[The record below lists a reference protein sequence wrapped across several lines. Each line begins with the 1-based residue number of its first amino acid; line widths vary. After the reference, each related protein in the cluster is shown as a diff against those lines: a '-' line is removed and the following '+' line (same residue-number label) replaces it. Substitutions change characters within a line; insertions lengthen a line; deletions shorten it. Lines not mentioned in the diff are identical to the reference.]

1 MKESK
6 VVSLSLFGDKR
17 KYLMGA
23 EKMLKSI
30 SRNLPGWRV
39 VFFIGK
45 SVPLKTQQELERNGA
60 HLVHVNEREDLSATS
75 WRFRISQ
82 LGNPDLVL
90 FRDSD
95 SIISRREADAII
107 QWTQSGL
114 NGHIIR
120 DHPLHFAKIMAGL
133 WGARATSISWLEDE
147 ANAFEFQDSYGSD
160 QDFLAAKVYPRIINS
175 CLIHASFHRH
185 EKGPNSVSFRKGS
198 SRVGLFCGESATSGL
213 LDRTYARV
221 RRLLDTKECS
231 CIN

>member
-1 MKESK
+1 MHESK

-17 KYLMGA
+17 KYLLGA

-30 SRNLPGWRV
+30 SRNLPGWRA

-45 SVPLKTQQELERNGA
+45 SVPLKTQQKLKRNGA
-60 HLVHVNEREDLSATS
+60 RLVHVDEIEDLSATS

-82 LGNPDLVL
+82 LGHADLVI

-95 SIISRREADAII
+95 SIISRREANAII

-120 DHPLHFAKIMAGL
+120 DHPLHFAKMMAGL
-133 WGARATSISWLEDE
+133 WGARTSYISWLEEE
-147 ANAFEFQDSYGSD
+147 AQVFEFKDIYGSD
-160 QDFLAAKVYPRIINS
+160 QDFLAEKVYPRIIDS

-185 EKGPNSVSFRKGS
+185 EKGPNSVDFRIGS
-198 SRVGLFCGESATSGL
+198 SRVGVFCGESATSGL
-213 LDRTYARV
+213 LDRIYARA
-221 RRLLDTKECS
+221 RRLLDPMECN
-231 CIN
+231 CAT